1 VSMPPLVIVIDDDHC
16 MRNAAANLIASH
28 GYRTEV
34 YASAEQFIDQVW
46 HSEASGLLIDMQ
58 LTGMSGIECARV
70 LTSLG
75 FSLPIILMTG
85 GDDPMLRQQAIDLGC
100 VAYLRKPLSP
110 GLLMDALTDAVGKPR
125 FD

>member
-1 VSMPPLVIVIDDDHC
+1 M
-16 MRNAAANLIASH
+16 
-28 GYRTEV
+28 
-34 YASAEQFIDQVW
+34 W

-75 FSLPIILMTG
+75 FSLSIIFMTG
-85 GDDPMLRQQAIDLGC
+85 GDDPMLRQQAIGLGC

-110 GLLMDALTDAVGKPR
+110 ALLMEAIADAVGRPN
-125 FD
+125 